1 MERGKDRPDDLL
13 LKAATVRKKRCFSHR
28 PAQTAGDIPPVPETA
43 MDVTGETGRGAPKG
57 PRDGVGLLDEAP
69 VGLVVFDARGFV
81 LEASTAMSVLL
92 GVKKECLEHVPF
104 SRFLDDRSK
113 KTFRLHLRALLASG
127 KDRLCELT
135 LLADG
140 GNPVRS
146 IVRSSLKEKQ
156 RGSVPAVRTAFMSLR
171 VEDSSD
177 DHPLGAAGEIERFA
191 DNVPDAIFRL
201 DRGLRLMFSNRAML
215 DFSALSREALLD
227 SSLDDWTFLPARLV
241 RAIKRVARKAFR
253 TSQSQELELT
263 FERAGS
269 TGCFHMRLVP
279 EIDPG
284 RGSGTVLGVIR
295 DITSLKHN
303 EEVIQTEHAFREA
316 IGRSLSIGIG
326 AIDDQGKQIYV
337 NPALCRIVGWSSE
350 ELLGMY
356 FPYVYWPADE
366 VRKAR
371 EIFLGIRKGK
381 KTSGSFE
388 LSLQRRDGTRFDALI
403 MYSAFYDNSGRRI
416 GWIGSVGDISGL
428 KRKEKELR
436 RLNRDLDAMVRKRTE
451 SLRVQNRNLRD
462 ILMGLNRTQDELRLS
477 ETRVLLEKQ
486 RLETILNVVPAGVIV
501 VEGKENRIVYVNRRA
516 QDLFG
521 HRPSPGLEIVDHVAQ
536 LKLFRPDGRVY
547 PDDDL
552 PLNRSLLNGETVR
565 GEEMVVLC
573 PDGESVP
580 VLVNTTPLVIG
591 GEIAG
596 AVGSFVD
603 ITKIKRSEESIKTLN
618 TELAKNLL
626 LIEDTN
632 KELESFVQSVTH
644 DLRSPLIVINGFSR
658 RLLELPPESIE
669 EKRRDYIEYIR
680 ETSENA
686 LFLIRDLLRL
696 FKTTRGEINR
706 TTVDLAQMSTSLQ
719 HYFRDLYPDRP
730 ITLVVHDNIRVPGDY
745 NLLKVVME
753 NLISNSYKF
762 TARNDE
768 EAIIELGSYQAEEGL
783 VVFVRDN
790 GCGFD
795 MSRAG
800 RIFEPF
806 ARFHDDSEY
815 KGTGLG
821 LATVKRIVHRH
832 GGRIWAE
839 SEPGKGATFYFTL
852 PA

>member
-1 MERGKDRPDDLL
+1 MEHGKDKRDVRRSGS
-13 LKAATVRKKRCFSHR
+13 AAAGKKQPFSHR
-28 PAQTAGDIPPVPETA
+28 PAQTAGDTPPVPETA
-43 MDVTGETGRGAPKG
+43 AVVTGERGCA
-57 PRDGVGLLDEAP
+57 PRDGAGFLDEAP
-69 VGLVVFDARGFV
+69 VGLIVFDSKGYV
-81 LEASTAMSVLL
+81 LEANRTMAVLL
-92 GVKKECLEHVPF
+92 GVKKESLAGVAFP
-104 SRFLDDRSK
+104 RFLDDRSK

-127 KDRLCELT
+127 KERLCELT

-140 GNPVRS
+140 GKPVRS

-156 RGSVPAVRTAFMSLR
+156 RGSLRLVRTAFMSLS
-171 VEDSSD
+171 VADSSD
-177 DHPLGAAGEIERFA
+177 DHPPGAAGEIERFA
-191 DNVPDAIFRL
+191 DNMPEAIFRL
-201 DRGLRLMFSNRAML
+201 DRGLRLVFSSRAML
-215 DFSALSREALLD
+215 DFSGLSREALLG
-227 SSLDDWTFLPARLV
+227 SSLDDWTFLPGHLV
-241 RAIKRVARKAFR
+241 REIKRLGHKAFR
-253 TSQSQELELT
+253 TAQSQELELS

-269 TGCFHMRLVP
+269 TGCFHVRLVP
-279 EIDPG
+279 ETDSG
-284 RGSGTVLGVIR
+284 RESGTVLGVIR
-295 DITSLKHN
+295 DITSLKHH
-303 EEVIQTEHAFREA
+303 EEVIQAEHAFREA

-326 AIDDQGKQIYV
+326 AIDDEGKQIYV
-337 NPALCRIVGWSSE
+337 NPALCRIVGYSSE
-350 ELLGMY
+350 ELLGMR

-451 SLRVQNRNLRD
+451 SLRAQNRNLRD

-486 RLETILNVVPAGVIV
+486 RLETILNVVPSGVVV
-501 VEGKENRIVYVNRRA
+501 VEGREGRIVYVNRRA
-516 QDLFG
+516 QGLFG
-521 HRPSPGLEIVDHVAQ
+521 HRPSPGLETVDHVAQ
-536 LKLFRPDGRVY
+536 LKLFRPDGQAY
-547 PDDDL
+547 PYDDL
-552 PLNRSLLNGETVR
+552 PLNRSLFNGETIR
-565 GEEMVVLC
+565 GEEMVILR

-580 VLVNTTPLVIG
+580 VLANTTPLVMG
-591 GEIAG
+591 GEVAG

-658 RLLELPPESIE
+658 RLLELPPESVE

-696 FKTTRGEINR
+696 FKTARGEINL
-706 TTVDLAQMSTSLQ
+706 TTVDLAQMSSSLQ

-730 ITLVVHDNIRVPGDY
+730 IKLVVHDNVRVPGDY

-762 TARNDE
+762 TARNDG